1 MNDLRERLSA
11 RLFPAALVAVVVA
24 FGLYLDH
31 AAASY
36 DGRSEVAMKES
47 AMNENTGGK
56 GGEAGQAKH
65 GPRSEVTW
73 EGGSGRQPYSN
84 RGQEEAAE
92 PNAPDD
98 EVAQGDRGERSGRN
112 FEQLAEAKRK
122 P

>member
-1 MNDLRERLSA
+1 MNEMRGRLSV
-11 RLFPAALVAVVVA
+11 RLFPAALGGLVVA

-31 AAASY
+31 ASASY
-36 DGRSEVAMKES
+36 AARAVEPKETAMKKD
-47 AMNENTGGK
+47 TGDKVGQ
-56 GGEAGQAKH
+56 AGHAKH
-65 GPRSEVTW
+65 GARSEVTW

-98 EVAQGDRGERSGRN
+98 EVPEGDRGDRSGRN
-112 FEQLAEAKRK
+112 VDQLAEAKRK

>member
-1 MNDLRERLSA
+1 MNDMRGRLSA
-11 RLFPAALVAVVVA
+11 RLFPAALVALVVG

-36 DGRSEVAMKES
+36 DARAAFASKETAMKQR
-47 AMNENTGGK
+47 TDGK
-56 GGEAGQAKH
+56 DAAAGHAKH
-65 GPRSEVTW
+65 GARSEITW

-98 EVAQGDRGERSGRN
+98 EVPEGDRGDRSGRN
-112 FEQLAEAKRK
+112 LDQLAEAKRK